1 MAQQLQRDTNTV
13 PTGATPQPG
22 AQRGGF
28 LSVSNLVKRFGSH
41 TALSDVSLD
50 IRAGEL
56 VCLLGP
62 SGCGKTTLLRA
73 IAGLERQDSGTILLS
88 GRDISHAEPQE
99 RDYGILFQS
108 YALFPN
114 LTVAQNVAYG
124 LSGKRAHR
132 KHVADR
138 VEEMLTLVGL
148 AGASHKYPGQI
159 SGGQQQRVAL
169 ARALAPSPSLLL
181 LDEPM
186 SALDARVR
194 EHLRIELRALQK
206 RLSITTL
213 MVTHDQEEAMV
224 MADRIAVMNGGVIE
238 QFGTPRE
245 LYREPGS
252 AFIADFV
259 GEANWLPFE
268 RIDAH
273 HARVGRQELAVDE
286 ALERN
291 VGKLFVRPE
300 AVRVSVARPEQ
311 PNTMLAD
318 VLDGVFLG
326 RGYRLALRLEG
337 VPGATV
343 HSIVSPE
350 TGDALLGP
358 HAASRCWVELPRH
371 AIRAYA

>member
-13 PTGATPQPG
+13 PTGAAPPHG
-22 AQRGGF
+22 APRGGF

-245 LYREPGS
+245 LYR
-252 AFIADFV
+252 
-259 GEANWLPFE
+259 
-268 RIDAH
+268 
-273 HARVGRQELAVDE
+273 
-286 ALERN
+286 
-291 VGKLFVRPE
+291 RP
-300 AVRVSVARPEQ
+300 SSPISSARPTGCRSSASTRTA
-311 PNTMLAD
+311 PASAARNWRWT
-318 VLDGVFLG
+318 
-326 RGYRLALRLEG
+326 RRWS
-337 VPGATV
+337 AT
-343 HSIVSPE
+343 SASCSC
-350 TGDALLGP
+350 GP
-358 HAASRCWVELPRH
+358 RRC
-371 AIRAYA
+371 A

>member
-1 MAQQLQRDTNTV
+1 MAIPEQ
-13 PTGATPQPG
+13 A
-22 AQRGGF
+22 F
-28 LSVSNLVKRFGSH
+28 LSVRNLVKHYGAHR
-41 TALSDVSLD
+41 ALSDVSLD
-50 IRAGEL
+50 IQAGEL

-73 IAGLERQDSGTILLS
+73 IAGLEQQDSGAIVLS
-88 GRDISHAEPQE
+88 GRDISQAPPQA

-124 LSGKRAHR
+124 LSGRLGQRAR
-132 KHVADR
+132 VAAR
-138 VEEMLTLVGL
+138 VEEMLEMVGL
-148 AGASHKYPGQI
+148 AGIAGKYPGQI

-194 EHLRIELRALQK
+194 DHLRTELRALQR

-224 MADRIAVMNGGVIE
+224 MADRIAVMNAGVIE
-238 QFGTPRE
+238 QVGTPRE
-245 LYREPGS
+245 LYRTPAS

-259 GEANWLPFE
+259 GEANWLPYE
-268 RIDAH
+268 RVEAH
-273 HARVGRQELAVDE
+273 RARVGRHVLAVDHPL
-286 ALERN
+286 ADGAGR
-291 VGKLFVRPE
+291 LFLRPE
-300 AVRVSVARPEQ
+300 AVRVTAARPDGVA
-311 PNTMLAD
+311 NALLAE

-326 RGYRLALRLEG
+326 RGYRMSLRPEG
-337 VPGATV
+337 MPGTTLQ
-343 HSIVSPE
+343 SIVSSE
-350 TGDALLGP
+350 TGDALLDA
-358 HAASRCWVELPRH
+358 HAAGRCWVELPQD
-371 AIRAYA
+371 ALRAYA

>member
-1 MAQQLQRDTNTV
+1 M
-13 PTGATPQPG
+13 PQPG
-22 AQRGGF
+22 QAF
-28 LSVSNLVKRFGSH
+28 LSVRHLVKRFGAH
-41 TALSDVSLD
+41 TALADVSLD

-73 IAGLERQDSGTILLS
+73 IAGLERQDSGTIVLS
-88 GRDISHAEPQE
+88 GRDISHVPPQE

-132 KHVADR
+132 KHVEHR

-148 AGASHKYPGQI
+148 EGAAKKYPGQI
-159 SGGQQQRVAL
+159 SGGQQQRVAM

-194 EHLRIELRALQK
+194 EHLRVELRALQK

-238 QFGTPRE
+238 QYGTPRD
-245 LYREPGS
+245 LYRQPGS

-259 GEANWLPFE
+259 GEANWLPFQ
-268 RIDAH
+268 RVNAH
-273 HARVGRQELAVDE
+273 RARVGRQELAVESALDFE
-286 ALERN
+286 A
-291 VGKLFVRPE
+291 GKLFVRPE
-300 AVRVSVARPEQ
+300 AVRVSTVRPDES
-311 PNTMLAD
+311 NAVLAQ

-326 RGYRLALRLEG
+326 RSYRLALRLDG
-337 VPGATV
+337 VPGTTL

-350 TGDALLGP
+350 IGDALLGP

>member
-1 MAQQLQRDTNTV
+1 MPQRDT
-13 PTGATPQPG
+13 A
-22 AQRGGF
+22 F
-28 LSVSNLVKRFGSH
+28 LSVQNLVKRFGTH
-41 TALSDVSLD
+41 TALADVSLD

-73 IAGLERQDSGTILLS
+73 IAGLERQDSGTIVLS
-88 GRDISHAEPQE
+88 GRDISHAEPQA

-132 KHVADR
+132 SHVASR

-148 AGASHKYPGQI
+148 AGASNKYPGQI

-238 QFGTPRE
+238 QYGTPRE
-245 LYREPGS
+245 LYRQPGS

-268 RIDAH
+268 RIDDH
-273 HARVGRQELAVDE
+273 RARVGRQELAVDA
-286 ALERN
+286 ALDAGS
-291 VGKLFVRPE
+291 GKLFVRPE
-300 AVRVSVARPEQ
+300 AVRVSMTKPEE
-311 PNTMLAD
+311 PNSMLAD

-326 RGYRLALRLEG
+326 RSYRLALRLEG

-350 TGDALLGP
+350 TGDALLGA
-358 HAASRCWVELPRH
+358 HAAGRCWVELPRH

>member
-1 MAQQLQRDTNTV
+1 MS
-13 PTGATPQPG
+13 
-22 AQRGGF
+22 RGSDAF
-28 LSVSNLVKRFGSH
+28 LSIRNLVKHYGAHR
-41 TALSDVSLD
+41 ALADVSLD
-50 IRAGEL
+50 IGAGEL

-73 IAGLERQDSGTILLS
+73 IAGLERQDGGAIVLG
-88 GRDISHAEPQE
+88 GRDISNEPPQA

-124 LSGKRAHR
+124 LSGRR
-132 KHVADR
+132 GDRERVAAR
-138 VEEMLTLVGL
+138 VDEMLALVGL
-148 AGASHKYPGQI
+148 SGAARKYPGQI
-159 SGGQQQRVAL
+159 SGGQRHA
-169 ARALAPSPSLLL
+169 LL

-194 EHLRIELRALQK
+194 DRLRGELRALQR

-238 QFGTPRE
+238 QYGTPRE
-245 LYREPGS
+245 LYRDPRS

-259 GEANWLPFE
+259 GEANWLRYQ

-273 HARVGRQELAVDE
+273 RARVGQLELDVEQPLE
-286 ALERN
+286 ADSGR
-291 VGKLFVRPE
+291 LFVRPE
-300 AVRVSVARPEQ
+300 AVRLSASGTPASA
-311 PNTMLAD
+311 NTVLAD

-326 RGYRLALRLEG
+326 RGYRISLRLEG
-337 VPGATV
+337 IPGATV
-343 HSIVSPE
+343 QSVVSAE
-350 TGDALLGP
+350 TGDALLGA
-358 HAASRCWVELPRH
+358 HAAGRCWVELPRH
-371 AIRAYA
+371 ALSAYA

>member
-1 MAQQLQRDTNTV
+1 
-13 PTGATPQPG
+13 
-22 AQRGGF
+22 
-28 LSVSNLVKRFGSH
+28 
-41 TALSDVSLD
+41 
-50 IRAGEL
+50 AGEL

-224 MADRIAVMNGGVIE
+224 MA
-238 QFGTPRE
+238 
-245 LYREPGS
+245 
-252 AFIADFV
+252 
-259 GEANWLPFE
+259 
-268 RIDAH
+268 
-273 HARVGRQELAVDE
+273 
-286 ALERN
+286 
-291 VGKLFVRPE
+291 
-300 AVRVSVARPEQ
+300 
-311 PNTMLAD
+311 
-318 VLDGVFLG
+318 
-326 RGYRLALRLEG
+326 
-337 VPGATV
+337 
-343 HSIVSPE
+343 
-350 TGDALLGP
+350 
-358 HAASRCWVELPRH
+358 
-371 AIRAYA
+371 

>member
-1 MAQQLQRDTNTV
+1 MSKHDA
-13 PTGATPQPG
+13 A
-22 AQRGGF
+22 F
-28 LSVSNLVKRFGSH
+28 LSVRNLGKRFGAF
-41 TALSDVSLD
+41 TALSDISLD

-73 IAGLERQDSGTILLS
+73 IAGLERQDSGTIILT
-88 GRDISHAEPQE
+88 GRDISLAPPQA

-114 LTVAQNVAYG
+114 LTIAQNIGYG

-132 KHVADR
+132 THVASR
-138 VEEMLTLVGL
+138 IEEMLDLVGL
-148 AGASHKYPGQI
+148 SGSGHKYPGQI

-194 EHLRIELRALQK
+194 EHLRVELRALQR

-238 QFGTPRE
+238 QFGTPGE
-245 LYREPGS
+245 LYRDPAS
-252 AFIADFV
+252 AFIADFI
-259 GEANWLPFE
+259 GAANWLPYD

-273 HARVGRQELAVDE
+273 RARVGQRELTVDT
-286 ALERN
+286 ALDHARGRLFLRPESVRVLTERD
-291 VGKLFVRPE
+291 VRPGHDTSS
-300 AVRVSVARPEQ
+300 A
-311 PNTMLAD
+311 NTMLAD
-318 VLDGVFLG
+318 VVDGTFLG
-326 RGYRLALRLEG
+326 QYYRLALRPEG
-337 VPGATV
+337 MSGVTV
-343 HSIVSPE
+343 QCIVAAQ
-350 TGDALLGP
+350 TGDTLLGA
-358 HAASRCWVELPRH
+358 HAGRRCWMELPQH
-371 AIRAYA
+371 AFRAYA